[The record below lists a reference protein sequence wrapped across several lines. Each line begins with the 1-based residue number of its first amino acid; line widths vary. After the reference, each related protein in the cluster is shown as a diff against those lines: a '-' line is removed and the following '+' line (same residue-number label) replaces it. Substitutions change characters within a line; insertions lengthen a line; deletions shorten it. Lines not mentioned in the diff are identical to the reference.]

1 MSRFFAKN
9 TWLMSCLFKRLVYYV
24 EDWRISSWPGR
35 RFSRKLS
42 SSIYIDNTIRKLM
55 PLLQQLHTVQ
65 ENNTGICNESPIKM
79 RLSMH
84 HVAIIIGYGNS
95 VEIMC
100 HHEKVH
106 FADLH
111 LPKNS
116 ENAFSL
122 FSMTKRCIN
131 YNFSVFQTYC
141 SWLFHN
147 LVMKISFQSSLF
159 WWALSKI
166 YRLDVQLIVASP
178 GLVKG
183 VGFIISV
190 YCLLCNL
197 VCLQQQIFCSEILYG
212 HLLSTS
218 MTNPSFKIL
227 SCEEVVERAA
237 L

>member
-1 MSRFFAKN
+1 
-9 TWLMSCLFKRLVYYV
+9 
-24 EDWRISSWPGR
+24 
-35 RFSRKLS
+35 
-42 SSIYIDNTIRKLM
+42 
-55 PLLQQLHTVQ
+55 
-65 ENNTGICNESPIKM
+65 
-79 RLSMH
+79 MH

-227 SCEEVVERAA
+227 SSEEVVERGSVISLKAWWRQGKEKKFGQLWRPLA
-237 L
+237 PSEGRSIL